1 MDYSDAEFDRLV
13 RLKEQVENEVIQRPG
28 VTAVGVGFRTR
39 RGELVDELT
48 VKVYVEKKRADS
60 ELGDQLIHYAGMPT
74 DIEEMQKP
82 KPDAKPYHPYPPDHQ
97 KRHDPLVGGIEIG
110 PAGDQAVGTLGGIVF
125 DLNTRAPMLLTNW
138 HVAAGTG
145 SNPIGRLMCQPGNDP
160 INGIGTV
167 TRAVLGETPFGWI
180 DAAVALLNGSRRFS
194 QSLLKIP
201 GQQTTGIAKARLQM
215 RLYKSGRTTSTTFAP
230 VESLAVT
237 VTVGYPIGNVT
248 FKNQIMIRPFPAPAP
263 IGQVSN
269 SGDSGSLWLQPGTNT
284 AIGLNFAGEGQNDPI
299 DRAIVN
305 PIDAVIQSMG
315 ITFSL

>member
-1 MDYSDAEFDRLV
+1 MDYSDADFDRLV
-13 RLKEQVENEVIQRPG
+13 RLKEQVEDELIQRSG

-48 VKVYVEKKRADS
+48 VKVYVEKKRAAS
-60 ELGDQLIHYAGMPT
+60 ELRDQLIHYPGIPT

-82 KPDAKPYHPYPPDHQ
+82 KPDAEPYHPYPPDHQ
-97 KRHDPLVGGIEIG
+97 QRHDPLVGGIEIG

-125 DLNTRAPMLLTNW
+125 DRGTRSPMLLTNW

-145 SNPIGRLMCQPGNDP
+145 STPIGRLMCQPGNNP
-160 INGIGTV
+160 INGIGAV

-180 DAAVALLNGSRRFS
+180 DAAVAPLNGSRRFS
-194 QSLLKIP
+194 QGMLKIP
-201 GQQTTGIAKARLQM
+201 GRQTIGIAKARLQM

-237 VTVGYPIGNVT
+237 VTVGYPVGSVT
-248 FKNQIMIRPFPAPAP
+248 FRNQIVIRRFPVPAP
-263 IGQVSN
+263 IGQISD
-269 SGDSGSLWLQPGTNT
+269 SGDSGSLWLQPGTNF
-284 AIGLNFAGEGQNDPI
+284 AIGLNFAGERQNDPI

-305 PIDAVIQSMG
+305 PIDAVTQSMD